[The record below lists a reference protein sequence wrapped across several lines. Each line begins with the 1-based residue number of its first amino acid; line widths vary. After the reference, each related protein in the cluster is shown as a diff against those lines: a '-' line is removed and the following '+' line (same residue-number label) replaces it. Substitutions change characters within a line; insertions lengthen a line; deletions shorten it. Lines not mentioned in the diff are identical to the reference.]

1 MKRCIFR
8 EPRRDLTACLA
19 LFGGGVILLL
29 SLPYL
34 GWQWAIGMP
43 GILLGLGC
51 VSLGA
56 AELLPRNDTSAVS
69 AGYLRLAGFLLFVLM
84 VIYVVSTVLS

>member
-1 MKRCIFR
+1 MKGYVFR
-8 EPRRDLTACLA
+8 EPRRGLTAYLA

-29 SLPYL
+29 SSPYL
-34 GWQWAIGMP
+34 GWQWATGMP

-56 AELLPRNDTSAVS
+56 AELLPRNDTNMIVASC
-69 AGYLRLAGFLLFVLM
+69 LRIAGFLLIVLM
-84 VIYVVSTVLS
+84 VIYVVSRVL